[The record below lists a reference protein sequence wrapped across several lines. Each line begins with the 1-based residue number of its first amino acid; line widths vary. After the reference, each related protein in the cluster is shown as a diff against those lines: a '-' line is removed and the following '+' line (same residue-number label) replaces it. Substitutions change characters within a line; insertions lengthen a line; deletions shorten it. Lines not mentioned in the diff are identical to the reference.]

1 MIEGSKLCGFFLLLQ
16 YALYFLVVGAA
27 IWASS
32 WAGENSL
39 LHLLIVS
46 LVFVVNVNESLK
58 FWLQRYH
65 VGCGLERGNRR
76 R

>member
-39 LHLLIVS
+39 LHLLS
-46 LVFVVNVNESLK
+46 LFGFLVNVNESLK

>member
-39 LHLLIVS
+39 LHS
-46 LVFVVNVNESLK
+46 LSLSG
-58 FWLQRYH
+58 FF
-65 VGCGLERGNRR
+65 G
-76 R
+76 

>member
-39 LHLLIVS
+39 LHLLS
-46 LVFVVNVNESLK
+46 LFG
-58 FWLQRYH
+58 F
-65 VGCGLERGNRR
+65 CGLCK
-76 R
+76 